1 MFGLPMEFVVGM
13 ASGIGGW
20 MMKMQAQKLAN
31 QQKMYELAVQRQAQ
45 ADDSMDRAA
54 ARGSVLL
61 RRFVGFT
68 VMLAA
73 FGGLLAVAFFPDIPV
88 SIVKESGGFEIFG
101 FRFGGGLKVI
111 EAQGLV
117 IEDWFRLSVISI
129 VHFLFGQSAA
139 KA

>member
-1 MFGLPMEFVVGM
+1 MFGLPMEFIVGM
-13 ASGIGGW
+13 ASGVGGW
-20 MMKMQAQKLAN
+20 MMKMQAQKMAN
-31 QQKMYELAVQRQAQ
+31 QQKMYEMAVQKQAQ
-45 ADDSMDRAA
+45 SDDSMDKAA
-54 ARGSVLL
+54 ARGSILL

-88 SIVKESGGFEIFG
+88 SIVKESGGFELFG
-101 FRFGGGLKVI
+101 FRFGGGIKVI
-111 EAQGLV
+111 EAHGLV

>member
-1 MFGLPMEFVVGM
+1 MFGFPMEFLVGM
-13 ASGIGGW
+13 ASGVGGW

-45 ADDSMDRAA
+45 AGDSMDRAA

-88 SIVKESGGFEIFG
+88 SIVKETGGFEIFG

-111 EAQGLV
+111 EAQGVV

>member
-1 MFGLPMEFVVGM
+1 MEFIVGM
-13 ASGIGGW
+13 ASGVGGW

-31 QQKMYELAVQRQAQ
+31 QQKMYEMAVQKQAQ
-45 ADDSMDRAA
+45 SDDSMDKAA
-54 ARGSVLL
+54 ARGSILL

-88 SIVKESGGFEIFG
+88 SIVKESGGFELFG
-101 FRFGGGLKVI
+101 FRFGGGIKVI

-117 IEDWFRLSVISI
+117 IEDWFRLSVTSI